1 MDVQSVLAATLMNQ
15 INYSLRW
22 CVTSICGG
30 NTNRHGVASPAAN
43 SYLNPPHRT
52 ASLPRFQSVVSV
64 AKVSGA
70 GGWGAPLSPCRHFKP
85 PRVPRVFNYILFG
98 LIRLTEG
105 GGGVGGLTLLHFN
118 DKTPGHN
125 YKKKNPG
132 NQQPPP
138 KKGGIVTSTYL
149 SRGCYYRFFIE

>member
-70 GGWGAPLSPCRHFKP
+70 GGGTPEPLPSFQAAPGASRLQLHFIWINQVDGGW
-85 PRVPRVFNYILFG
+85 R
-98 LIRLTEG
+98 G
-105 GGGVGGLTLLHFN
+105 GGGANSAAF
-118 DKTPGHN
+118 
-125 YKKKNPG
+125 
-132 NQQPPP
+132 
-138 KKGGIVTSTYL
+138 
-149 SRGCYYRFFIE
+149 